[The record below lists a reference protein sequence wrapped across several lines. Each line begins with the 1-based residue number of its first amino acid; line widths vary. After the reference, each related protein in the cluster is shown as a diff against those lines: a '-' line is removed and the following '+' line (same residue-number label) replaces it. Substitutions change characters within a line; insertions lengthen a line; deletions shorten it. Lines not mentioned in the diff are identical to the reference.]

1 MTKRDVTF
9 MRIIL
14 NAIALLIGFLPAYA
28 AEFSQTGSIAR
39 LNGGI
44 MRGDGQKFEDFMAQ
58 PSSAGLKVL
67 YLNSGGGSVGDALR
81 IARAIRKARLT
92 TVIDASRAKCESA
105 CTGIFTGGTSRHY
118 INSQGLVDGEGG
130 PPRGLGFH
138 EGNNAQPGSAR
149 TYSGGATS
157 GMINIYYEMGVGGA
171 AQFTT
176 KSAFNKMYRVSGP
189 TALQSGIAT
198 SLSAP

>member
-1 MTKRDVTF
+1 MLKWVVIV
-9 MRIIL
+9 MRL
-14 NAIALLIGFLPAYA
+14 ALLVTTTIIGFSPVCA
-28 AEFSQTGSIAR
+28 ADFSQAGSIAR

-58 PSSAGLKVL
+58 PSSAGLKVI

-118 INSQGLVDGEGG
+118 INSQGLLDGEGG

-138 EGNNAQPGSAR
+138 EGNNAQSGSAR

-189 TALQSGIAT
+189 TALQNGIAT